1 MQTLR
6 NYQEHTATAIVQAR
20 EAGLNRL
27 LVQAATGT
35 GKTSTFSSLPARLAP
50 WLETF
55 PVHSR
60 RMLVIAH
67 REELIAQAVTRLR
80 SFNPGV
86 MVDIEQ
92 AGLYSSRYSEIVVAS
107 IQTLTAGKCRR
118 LKRLIARE
126 PFRLVIYDEC
136 FPAGT
141 LVDGRP
147 IETIHV
153 GDTVTALDTTTGAIV
168 AGRVVRTMCHQRR
181 VPLVS
186 IRVGAKHLV
195 CTTNHKIWTQRGWVA
210 AINLCVGSDMMASTT
225 ENHHGHSF
233 RRDGSVLSLQS
244 PENARYTATG
254 ENLQGVK
261 ASILL
266 GQLSG
271 CDTRARI
278 IGADGED
285 EPQIRFRENDG
296 AQSDALASGTGEDAH
311 DVARNAMEAANP
323 GRKRAT
329 APASPIGASG
339 RSGMADRSGCENRVC
354 AGREQLSDVLQAG
367 YRQSSIE
374 DRDRSERRVALL
386 ETGLGREEGCV
397 LAWERVDGIEIH
409 EQDGNDR
416 TARRSADRLVY
427 NLEVEHVHTYTAN
440 GFIVSNCHHA
450 SSPSARTALVHL
462 GFLPPADASDKESL
476 DAPSYEDVQTM
487 ASALAGWDAIAPKDR
502 LLVGFTA
509 TPNRSDGVGLGCI
522 FQSIVDTYPIRQA
535 IDDGWLVPIVPWVVE
550 TATDLDTVRI
560 NHGDFNQKDLAGAVN
575 TPQRNQLAVAGWHEH
590 ALNRPTIAFTVDV
603 AHAYALADAFSA
615 SGIKAAAV
623 SGETPKEERAATLA
637 AFTRGDVLV
646 LCNCQVFTEGTD
658 LPLASCILMA
668 KPTKSATLYTQ
679 CVGRGLRTYPG
690 KEDCVIL
697 DVVDVARRHSLQQAP
712 VLYGLPPNLNAKGK
726 TLRSVAEDLEAF
738 LVKYPGFN
746 VEGAG
751 RLSLAEL
758 QAKATQIDIWMVPT
772 VGAFGAG
779 RTLNW
784 IKIAQDSY
792 RVQYPWADG
801 TEALTVT
808 KDMLGH
814 YDVSLTLRTPLG
826 PARQRTIAAQVES
839 AEAAAGLAE
848 AFVKAERQSVTKLVD
863 KDAPWRKKPANDK
876 QLGLMRILN
885 IPIKRGIT
893 AGEASTQIDIAKA
906 KRGR

>member
-1 MQTLR
+1 MQILR
-6 NYQEHTATAIVQAR
+6 NYQEHTAAAIVQAR

-55 PVHSR
+55 PATSR

-126 PFRLVIYDEC
+126 PFRLVIYDE
-136 FPAGT
+136 
-141 LVDGRP
+141 
-147 IETIHV
+147 
-153 GDTVTALDTTTGAIV
+153 
-168 AGRVVRTMCHQRR
+168 
-181 VPLVS
+181 S
-186 IRVGAKHLV
+186 
-195 CTTNHKIWTQRGWVA
+195 
-210 AINLCVGSDMMASTT
+210 
-225 ENHHGHSF
+225 
-233 RRDGSVLSLQS
+233 
-244 PENARYTATG
+244 
-254 ENLQGVK
+254 
-261 ASILL
+261 
-266 GQLSG
+266 
-271 CDTRARI
+271 
-278 IGADGED
+278 
-285 EPQIRFRENDG
+285 
-296 AQSDALASGTGEDAH
+296 
-311 DVARNAMEAANP
+311 
-323 GRKRAT
+323 
-329 APASPIGASG
+329 
-339 RSGMADRSGCENRVC
+339 
-354 AGREQLSDVLQAG
+354 
-367 YRQSSIE
+367 
-374 DRDRSERRVALL
+374 
-386 ETGLGREEGCV
+386 
-397 LAWERVDGIEIH
+397 
-409 EQDGNDR
+409 
-416 TARRSADRLVY
+416 
-427 NLEVEHVHTYTAN
+427 
-440 GFIVSNCHHA
+440 HHA

-560 NHGDFNQKDLAGAVN
+560 NHGDFNQKDLASAVN

-679 CVGRGLRTYPG
+679 CVGRGLRTYQG
-690 KEDCVIL
+690 KADCVIL

-839 AEAAAGLAE
+839 AEQAAGLAE